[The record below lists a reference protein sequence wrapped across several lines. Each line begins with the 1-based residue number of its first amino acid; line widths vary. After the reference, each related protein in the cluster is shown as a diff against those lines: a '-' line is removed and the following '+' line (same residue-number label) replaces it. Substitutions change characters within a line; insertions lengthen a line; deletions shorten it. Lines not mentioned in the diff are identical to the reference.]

1 MDEIRPSWKVLD
13 RVSEN
18 CYLLCGTL
26 EGHVRYAPLYI
37 HSFRLAVPHKLLEAQ
52 LFYQQYHSY
61 DEIENIPDRMKWC
74 RHHLGLTQKE
84 VADLTGISRNEYIDL
99 ETGAVDYYDRKIVD
113 RLTALFKIPFDD
125 LLDDYNRFLY
135 MGQGKM
141 IRAYRERLGLGKKAL
156 AELLQVD
163 PNSLRIWEAEKKRM
177 NKKSWEKY
185 FKDRIFTD

>member
-1 MDEIRPSWKVLD
+1 
-13 RVSEN
+13 
-18 CYLLCGTL
+18 
-26 EGHVRYAPLYI
+26 
-37 HSFRLAVPHKLLEAQ
+37 
-52 LFYQQYHSY
+52 
-61 DEIENIPDRMKWC
+61 MKWC